1 MNADERQALRKR
13 HADLYG
19 FCVYCF
25 VPDTYNDK
33 VGEVMPAPYPCDT
46 IKVLDA
52 WEADKCDHKT
62 VLNGVEKTWWFSC
75 PKCNQTL

>member
-1 MNADERQALRKR
+1 MNTAERQALREAHQIVDWR
-13 HADLYG
+13 SGADYSKCGL
-19 FCVYCF
+19 C
-25 VPDTYNDK
+25 N
-33 VGEVMPAPYPCDT
+33 VGTWPCDT

-75 PKCNQTL
+75 PKCNEMLV

>member
-1 MNADERQALRKR
+1 VTHLSPDERQALREK
-13 HADLYG
+13 HADNEG
-19 FCVYCF
+19 FCKTCIYES
-25 VPDTYNDK
+25 DYSTYSLD
-33 VGEVMPAPYPCDT
+33 YPCDT

-75 PKCNQTL
+75 PKCNEML